1 MAAKAHSAQTRTWIY
16 EANVDSQWSSR
27 AKSSPRQRA
36 LETYSLIVALNRAVR
51 LRKNSDFQRV
61 KQQGHSIVSPLLVLV
76 WMPNDV
82 TSTRVG
88 FVVSKRIA
96 KHAVDRN
103 HMKRLLSE
111 AMRGL
116 LPRLPGGLD
125 IVVSARQ
132 KANTANL
139 GILEQ
144 DMVTLLRRAKLLEAP
159 SIPDE

>member
-1 MAAKAHSAQTRTWIY
+1 M
-16 EANVDSQWSSR
+16 
-27 AKSSPRQRA
+27 
-36 LETYSLIVALNRAVR
+36 ALNRAAR

-61 KQQGHSIVSPLLVLV
+61 KQQGHSIVSPLLVLA
-76 WMPNDV
+76 WMPNDGS
-82 TSTRVG
+82 STRVG

-111 AMRGL
+111 AMRDL
-116 LPRLPGGLD
+116 IPRLPGGLD

-139 GILEQ
+139 RILEQ
-144 DMVTLLRRAKLLEAP
+144 DMITLLRRAKLLEAP
-159 SIPDE
+159 SNPDN

>member
-1 MAAKAHSAQTRTWIY
+1 M
-16 EANVDSQWSSR
+16 
-27 AKSSPRQRA
+27 
-36 LETYSLIVALNRAVR
+36 ALNRAVR

-61 KQQGHSIVSPLLVLV
+61 KQQGHSIVSPLLVLA
-76 WMPNDV
+76 WMPNGV
-82 TSTRVG
+82 AGTRVG
-88 FVVSKRIA
+88 FVVSKRFA

-103 HMKRLLSE
+103 QMKRLLSE

-139 GILEQ
+139 RILEQ
-144 DMVTLLRRAKLLEAP
+144 DIVTLLRKARLLEAP
-159 SIPDE
+159 SIPEE

>member
-1 MAAKAHSAQTRTWIY
+1 M
-16 EANVDSQWSSR
+16 
-27 AKSSPRQRA
+27 
-36 LETYSLIVALNRAVR
+36 ALNRAVR
-51 LRKNSDFQRV
+51 LRKNSEFQRV
-61 KQQGHSIVSPLLVLV
+61 KQQGHSIVSPLLVLA

-82 TSTRVG
+82 ARTRVG

-103 HMKRLLSE
+103 YMKRLLSE

-132 KANTANL
+132 KANTAKL
-139 GILEQ
+139 RVLEQ
-144 DMVTLLRRAKLLEAP
+144 DMVNLLRRAKLLEIP
-159 SIPDE
+159 SNPDE

>member
-1 MAAKAHSAQTRTWIY
+1 M
-16 EANVDSQWSSR
+16 
-27 AKSSPRQRA
+27 
-36 LETYSLIVALNRAVR
+36 
-51 LRKNSDFQRV
+51 
-61 KQQGHSIVSPLLVLV
+61 SPLLVLA

-82 TSTRVG
+82 ASTRVG

-103 HMKRLLSE
+103 YIKRLLSE

-132 KANTANL
+132 KANTSNL
-139 GILEQ
+139 RVLEQ
-144 DMVTLLRRAKLLEAP
+144 DLLTLLRKAKLLES
-159 SIPDE
+159 SIPGE